1 MDIIKNGL
9 TSGKTWFVSKSLW
22 LKVLIV
28 LVVVGAIGGGYYS
41 FFGKKKSTVQY
52 QTGTVTK
59 GTLIVAVTG
68 SGTVSSANNTNVT
81 TQATGVVSKLYVKDG
96 DKVKSGDK
104 IMEIDLDLDGKQ
116 TASQAL
122 SNYQNAKNNVDSAQ
136 AGMYSMQSTMFTNW
150 STFMTIAQNG
160 TYQYEDGSP
169 NNINRSLPEFHI
181 ADDNWLAA
189 EAKYKLQQNV
199 VYQAQTALNS
209 AWSAYQKASST
220 VYAPISGTVSGL
232 ALQEGSVITSNAS
245 SQTSNVSNTEIAHV
259 KTDAT
264 PLVSISLT
272 EIDVPTVA
280 IGDRATISLNAYPDK
295 TFTGK
300 VVSIDTVG
308 AVTSGVT
315 TYPTVIKFDTDTST
329 ILPNMAVTANI
340 ITATK
345 NDVLMV
351 PTTSIQQNATDGTNY
366 VQVMKNGIPTQV
378 AVQTGLASD
387 TDTEIVSGLSEGDT
401 VVTATINTA
410 AATTSTTTA
419 SPFSALTGGRGGA
432 GGAAFRTTGR

>member
-1 MDIIKNGL
+1 
-9 TSGKTWFVSKSLW
+9 
-22 LKVLIV
+22 
-28 LVVVGAIGGGYYS
+28 
-41 FFGKKKSTVQY
+41 
-52 QTGTVTK
+52 
-59 GTLIVAVTG
+59 
-68 SGTVSSANNTNVT
+68 
-81 TQATGVVSKLYVKDG
+81 
-96 DKVKSGDK
+96 
-104 IMEIDLDLDGKQ
+104 
-116 TASQAL
+116 
-122 SNYQNAKNNVDSAQ
+122 
-136 AGMYSMQSTMFTNW
+136 MQHHS
-150 STFMTIAQNG
+150 
-160 TYQYEDGSP
+160 YQY
-169 NNINRSLPEFHI
+169 
-181 ADDNWLAA
+181 
-189 EAKYKLQQNV
+189 
-199 VYQAQTALNS
+199 
-209 AWSAYQKASST
+209 
-220 VYAPISGTVSGL
+220 
-232 ALQEGSVITSNAS
+232 
-245 SQTSNVSNTEIAHV
+245 
-259 KTDAT
+259 
-264 PLVSISLT
+264 
-272 EIDVPTVA
+272 VPTVA